1 MRAYI
6 KAVASYLP
14 KKVVVNEVNR
24 ITKKIGIHSRHVV
37 EDNECA
43 SDLAYHAAEKLFS
56 ESSIDRNS
64 VDFVI
69 FCTQSPDF
77 LLPTTACILQSRL
90 GLPRHCGAFDFNL
103 GCSGFIYGLSIA
115 KGLIETGQAARVLL
129 LTAETYSKYVHPE
142 DNTVYPIFGDAGA
155 ATLISAEDTDV
166 DGLYAFQFGTDGAGA
181 KHLIVPAGASRH
193 PAVLTPVVEK
203 VDKYSN
209 RRTNY
214 HLYMNGSAIIDFA
227 EQVVPDTVDQI
238 LTKANLSREQVDY
251 FIFHQANKFV
261 LKHLQQKCDLQG
273 AHFWNHVE
281 TVGNTVSC
289 TIPLAITSLVQETA
303 PTQLPVVMFVGFGV
317 GLSWAGCMANLSRL
331 SVTSPVRLRQKGSY
345 GDGGV
350 EHEQSRMV

>member
-6 KAVASYLP
+6 KAVASCLP

-37 EDNECA
+37 EENECA

-56 ESSIDRNS
+56 EGSIDRGAI
-64 VDFVI
+64 DFVI
-69 FCTQSPDF
+69 LCTQSPDF
-77 LLPTTACILQSRL
+77 LLPTTACILHSRL
-90 GLPRHCGAFDFNL
+90 GLSRQCGAFDFNL

-115 KGLIETGQAARVLL
+115 KGLIETCQATNVLL

-155 ATLISAEDTDV
+155 ATLVSAEDTDI

-193 PAVLTPVVEK
+193 PAVLTPVIEK

-209 RRTNY
+209 RSTNY

-227 EQVVPDTVDQI
+227 EQVVPETVNQI
-238 LTKANLSREQVDY
+238 LAKANLRREQVDY

-261 LKHLQQKCDLQG
+261 LKHLQQKCDLQESNY
-273 AHFWNHVE
+273 WNDVE

-289 TIPLAITSLVQETA
+289 TIPLAITSLVQEKS
-303 PTQLPVVMFVGFGV
+303 PVELPIVMFIGFGV
-317 GLSWAGCMANLSRL
+317 GLSWAGCMADLSRM
-331 SVTSPVRLRQKGSY
+331 SV
-345 GDGGV
+345 DC
-350 EHEQSRMV
+350 